1 MYLGKIMPLRDY
13 IRRSKNVSKD
23 KESYNM
29 KTRKISISAQLFL
42 FILGAAII
50 VSLIVGGVSYTTMG
64 SFLRQK
70 SMQDVMEIAV
80 IAAENVDG
88 EVFAKAMEGDDG
100 ALLTVKDSLSF
111 FLSGDSVTYVY
122 TLMPKNGENFQFVV
136 DTDPEDPGEYAEDYE
151 AQEAMFEAME
161 GKASVTKEPFTDE
174 WGTFY
179 SGYAPVVYNGE
190 VLGIVAVD
198 YEASSIQT
206 SLNSLIRN
214 IIIATAGG
222 LFAAVI
228 AAMLAASK
236 MRRNFI
242 KVNNKL
248 TEVISSD
255 GDLTKVLDIS
265 SGDELEVIGNSLN
278 QLLQKTGNTV
288 KEVKN
293 GTGSIED
300 KMQNINAHV
309 FASASRITSI
319 SDTMQSMVA
328 SSEEIAA
335 SVGIAGEQVELV
347 YKDIQNIADIVT
359 ENTAYLRD
367 ISVSSGQLNDTAKH
381 SASMVGEN
389 VEIMSRSLQTEK
401 QKANAVLQIKELSDT
416 ILAISEQTNLLALN
430 ASIEAARAGE
440 AGRGFAVVAEEIGG
454 LAGST
459 NDAANEIQR
468 MSKVVV
474 EAIQGLDSLAEDMLL
489 LLQEKIIADYENFGG
504 ISQNFTDKSD
514 NIKTPMEQLQK
525 ITEQYVQS
533 LENIKDAMASVSAA
547 SEENSSVI
555 IRTSELLSS
564 IDTDMQDIDAVTAE
578 TFSTISVMNR
588 DLENYRT

>member
-206 SLNSLIRN
+206 SLNSL
-214 IIIATAGG
+214 IIATAGG

-514 NIKTPMEQLQK
+514 NIKTSMEQLQK